1 MLGSHC
7 IKTWSSSQG
16 AVALSSAEAEF
27 YGMIEG
33 VIKAKGL
40 ISLAKELGFMDLV
53 NVVHLGTDS
62 TAAKS
67 FVSRQGF
74 GKMKHIE
81 IRDMWLQKEVRDGKV
96 EVRKVPG
103 DKNPADLMTKIL
115 STKDIQSRLDKMNLV
130 ATWIKGMETLE
141 GYPLV

>member
-40 ISLAKELGFMDLV
+40 ISLAKELGFLDLV

-81 IRDMWLQKEVRDGKV
+81 IRDMWLQKCYEIKAITVRQMFSV
-96 EVRKVPG
+96 QE
-103 DKNPADLMTKIL
+103 L
-115 STKDIQSRLDKMNLV
+115 SSM
-130 ATWIKGMETLE
+130 
-141 GYPLV
+141 

>member
-40 ISLAKELGFMDLV
+40 ISLAKELGFLDLV

-96 EVRKVPG
+96 EVSKVPG

-115 STKDIQSRLDKMNLV
+115 STKDIRSRLDKMNLV
-130 ATWIKGMETLE
+130 ATWIKEQ
-141 GYPLV
+141 VDVHF

>member
-1 MLGSHC
+1 VS
-7 IKTWSSSQG
+7 
-16 AVALSSAEAEF
+16 LSSAEAEF
-27 YGMIEG
+27 YGLIEG
-33 VIKAKGL
+33 FFKAKGL
-40 ISLAKELGFMDLV
+40 ISLAKELGFVDLV

-74 GKMKHIE
+74 GRMKHIE

-96 EVRKVPG
+96 EVSKVPG

-130 ATWIKGMETLE
+130 ATWIKEQMD
-141 GYPLV
+141 VHF

>member
-16 AVALSSAEAEF
+16 AVALSSAEAEL

-40 ISLAKELGFMDLV
+40 ISLAKELGFLDLV
-53 NVVHLGTDS
+53 NVIHLGTDS

-74 GKMKHIE
+74 GKM
-81 IRDMWLQKEVRDGKV
+81 
-96 EVRKVPG
+96 
-103 DKNPADLMTKIL
+103 N
-115 STKDIQSRLDKMNLV
+115 QS
-130 ATWIKGMETLE
+130 
-141 GYPLV
+141 Y

>member
-40 ISLAKELGFMDLV
+40 ISLAKELGFLDLV

-96 EVRKVPG
+96 EVSKVPG

-130 ATWIKGMETLE
+130 ATWIKEQLD
-141 GYPLV
+141 VHF